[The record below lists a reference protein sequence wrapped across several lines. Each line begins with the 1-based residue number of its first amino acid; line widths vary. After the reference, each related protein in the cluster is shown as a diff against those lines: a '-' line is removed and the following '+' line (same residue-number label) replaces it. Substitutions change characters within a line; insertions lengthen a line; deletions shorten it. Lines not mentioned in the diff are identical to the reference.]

1 MSVERLQKKSLLN
14 AIHDCGKAGCGLYCV
29 KTRQRRFGEPQLLA
43 KLDLAIKD
51 VAERT
56 AERVASD
63 TADSDA
69 SG

>member
-1 MSVERLQKKSLLN
+1 MSDERLQK
-14 AIHDCGKAGCGLYCV
+14 IHDCDKAGCGLYC
-29 KTRQRRFGEPQLLA
+29 KTTRQRRFGEPQLLA

-51 VAERT
+51 VAERA